1 MCHFV
6 VCYFYGFH
14 IVVLVLCVPT
24 FVLYQALH
32 LQNLSK
38 NNLRHQEDIGFLQ
51 RGSARS
57 EALVIQDHL
66 NPISV
71 TKII

>member
-1 MCHFV
+1 MSFCCVISTDSILLSWFFV
-6 VCYFYGFH
+6 YLLLFYAKH
-14 IVVLVLCVPT
+14 YICKT
-24 FVLYQALH
+24 
-32 LQNLSK
+32 LSK

-51 RGSARS
+51 RSSARS
-57 EALVIQDHL
+57 EALVIQDRL